1 MEKEFPDIEVS
12 YEFVDAVAMRLVQ
25 WPNSYDVLITSNLFG
40 DILTDEASVISGS
53 MGLMPS
59 ASVGSNNA
67 LYEPIHGSYPEAA
80 GKNIANPIAS
90 ILSLS
95 MMLEYTFDL
104 KEESKIINR
113 AVEDSLKNNYVT
125 PDLSSVKNSYST
137 DQVGDYIVDFIEKN

>member
-1 MEKEFPDIEVS
+1 M
-12 YEFVDAVAMRLVQ
+12 
-25 WPNSYDVLITSNLFG
+25 
-40 DILTDEASVISGS
+40 
-53 MGLMPS
+53 
-59 ASVGSNNA
+59 
-67 LYEPIHGSYPEAA
+67 YEPIHGSYPEAA

-95 MMLEYTFDL
+95 MMLEYTFNL

-137 DQVGDYIVDFIEKN
+137 DQVGDYIVCLLYTSPSPRDRTRSRMPSSA